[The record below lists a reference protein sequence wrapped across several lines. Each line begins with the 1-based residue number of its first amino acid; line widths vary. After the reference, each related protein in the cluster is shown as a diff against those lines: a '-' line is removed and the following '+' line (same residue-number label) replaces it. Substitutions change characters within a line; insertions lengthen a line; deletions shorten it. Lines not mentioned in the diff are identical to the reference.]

1 MSKIN
6 KTFRNSFIILILV
19 LTYIPL
25 IFALIFS
32 FNKPTDKGYV
42 PTSWNGFTIS
52 NWTTFFNES
61 RDIALI
67 NSVIIAISVIL
78 IVIPLS
84 LITVFALW
92 RQKNKLPETVVK
104 TTYNIPLINPEVI
117 TAISLII
124 TFSAMGITLSYKSE
138 GMLRAIFGHVI
149 ISLPYCISIMY
160 PASEKFNKN
169 QFEASQ
175 DLGYS
180 KIRSWFKLYLTHMIP
195 SIIFS
200 STISIFFSFDDFI
213 VTRLLSNTST
223 LGTKLYEGV
232 FRTWGLVVGA
242 TLMIITLIGSV
253 IFTIVKTKKTQ
264 KIKKSV

>member
-1 MSKIN
+1 MSKIS
-6 KTFRNSFIILILV
+6 KFIRNSFIIFILV

-25 IFALIFS
+25 TFALIFS
-32 FNKPTDKGYV
+32 FNKPTEKKYV
-42 PTSWNGFTIS
+42 PTVWNGFSTE
-52 NWTTFFNES
+52 NWREFFSES

-67 NSVIIAISVIL
+67 NSIIIAISVIL

-84 LITVFALW
+84 LMTVFALW
-92 RQKNKLPETVVK
+92 RQKNKIPETVVK
-104 TTYNIPLINPEVI
+104 STYNIPLINPEVI
-117 TAISLII
+117 TAISLVI
-124 TFSAMGITLSYKSE
+124 TFSAMGITLSYNSE

-169 QFEASQ
+169 IFEASQ

-180 KIRSWFKLYLTHMIP
+180 KLRSWFKLYLPHMIP
-195 SIIFS
+195 SIIFA
-200 STISIFFSFDDFI
+200 STISAFFSFDDFI

-232 FRTWGLVVGA
+232 FRSWGLVVGA
-242 TLMIITLIGSV
+242 ALMMMTLIGSV
-253 IFTIVKTKKTQ
+253 IFTTV
-264 KIKKSV
+264 KIKKANRLKKV